1 MDGNETN
8 QQHINIIG
16 FKYTLRRRKRKIF
29 FKMKKIQLYKK
40 KYRSSVGA
48 GDG

>member
-1 MDGNETN
+1 MRQISNTSISQASSTHLEEKG
-8 QQHINIIG
+8 
-16 FKYTLRRRKRKIF
+16 KIF
-29 FKMKKIQLYKK
+29 LKMKKIQLYKK